1 MLGSCHALELGF
13 VFGTHATPGMRDF
26 CGTGA
31 AADALAES
39 MQDAWLAFA
48 KKGDPSC
55 PAVGRWT
62 PHRDGE
68 RATLVFGE
76 KRALELDPRA
86 EERRAWDAAP
96 ASAIGSL

>member
-1 MLGSCHALELGF
+1 
-13 VFGTHATPGMRDF
+13 
-26 CGTGA
+26 
-31 AADALAES
+31 

-62 PHRDGE
+62 PHKEGE